1 MGIEKEVEELKHR
14 VEALEQLVR
23 SILSKV
29 PEVKIECSVQRIVCE
44 RKYEYVKI
52 CEDELYGRIIRLAL
66 DGFFD
71 EWRSAS
77 DVAKGLLRRG
87 WAPKDFKYVRPALDH
102 LVALEVLERERKL
115 GRRAK
120 WLYRKAG
127 KLGEKVTIIEGELRS
142 IQPIRP
148 RPPCKSCFKVVNI
161 YDTVNHERLHKML
174 Y

>member
-102 LVALEVLERERKL
+102 LVALEVLEREKET
-115 GRRAK
+115 
-120 WLYRKAG
+120 W
-127 KLGEKVTIIEGELRS
+127 EEGEVALQEGGQTWRKGDDYRRRIEINPTNKTTS
-142 IQPIRP
+142 SVQI
-148 RPPCKSCFKVVNI
+148 
-161 YDTVNHERLHKML
+161 ML
-174 Y
+174 